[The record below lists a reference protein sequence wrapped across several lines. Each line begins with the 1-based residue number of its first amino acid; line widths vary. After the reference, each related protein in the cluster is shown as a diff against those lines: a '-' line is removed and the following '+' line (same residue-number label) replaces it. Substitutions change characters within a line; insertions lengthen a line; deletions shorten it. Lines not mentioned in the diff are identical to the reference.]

1 MAVLQ
6 YMVCVASVYLV
17 CTNLQLLVTGNIL
30 NMMTE
35 PGYSSKQAS
44 KRHQY
49 RLHETRGKSCTYF
62 IWSYSMLCTITGY
75 RRGGALDAVA
85 LFYTAFTTPT
95 AYVIT
100 SKLNWI
106 KSAAGIHHSCTVTLS
121 STDRFRHCLQ
131 WCEGVLLDVWR
142 YYCIVRCT
150 TLLHVI
156 SSSQAPAIQRF
167 YCRILYQPSQV

>member
-17 CTNLQLLVTGNIL
+17 CTNLQLLVTGNNL

-62 IWSYSMLCTITGY
+62 I
-75 RRGGALDAVA
+75 
-85 LFYTAFTTPT
+85 
-95 AYVIT
+95 
-100 SKLNWI
+100 
-106 KSAAGIHHSCTVTLS
+106 
-121 STDRFRHCLQ
+121 
-131 WCEGVLLDVWR
+131 
-142 YYCIVRCT
+142 
-150 TLLHVI
+150 
-156 SSSQAPAIQRF
+156 
-167 YCRILYQPSQV
+167 